1 MALRARTL
9 IVLAAVS
16 LVAAGHS
23 LAPKGG
29 PLSYKTEAKRADL
42 VVQEIAAQAGLTLES
57 TDDAKR
63 HVLVIAVTDVEL
75 DALLERIALVTSS
88 KWDVEGE
95 KRTLVPDQD
104 VRREE
109 EAAKNAKRVEAFKKA
124 QQQMRDELNGKPG
137 VRPPVGVGEEEED
150 VGEAIGEP
158 ASPAELALKQL
169 AVLIDPNEVAK
180 LGEDGRIVFSSSPNR
195 MQRAMRNNQVARI
208 LNDLVAGHNAWAAEK
223 IKEREAMKAA
233 TTDPET
239 LAYMDMF
246 GFEGEAKL
254 FETPPSKALLVLEI
268 GSGFMSFMSGETPEV
283 KLKVYD
289 QRGAVIAQASET
301 MGNNW
306 YEDIATAIEEEGEE
320 APPKVAQE
328 KITEA
333 DRTLIQFSEK
343 SKILSSLNPGES
355 MNFNFPPP
363 LLDLLSDPVTH
374 DPLGF
379 HHTDMVHAIAKAK
392 NLDVV
397 ANLSDS
403 DMEMFS
409 MGMEERGVTVG
420 QAYNAFKNEGGSTVI
435 EADGWLTVAPAD
447 PIVARERR
455 QDRVVLKAFITT
467 VRQEGTAS
475 LDAISSFALLS
486 PKPDF
491 ESGLVLY
498 LLAFAPSTLQ
508 GLIGQTMDWD
518 TLQLYASM
526 YPTQKSS
533 LRQGG
538 RVPFGTL
545 STQARNILTRMSF
558 SSRAGIRPA
567 ADLQKAGEQ
576 PFSWGMF
583 GALFGGGERSFTEEP
598 TEVMPNGLPPDGAV
612 ELKLANEPIGTTEG
626 SSGSFFLGMGVLG
639 ADEFAMFEMM
649 KEYAQASGERLGELG
664 DMGEM
669 FSVPKTIKL
678 GSREK
683 LNFLFWLSPNAGIH
697 KTLMDDSVPKNAPTV
712 DTSNLPP
719 AFRLLIDQRKKAIK
733 ESPYGRMLGGFGG
746 IGG

>member
-1 MALRARTL
+1 MAPRARTL
-9 IVLAAVS
+9 VVLAAVS
-16 LVAAGHS
+16 LVAAGH
-23 LAPKGG
+23 APDPNVG

-63 HVLVIAVTDVEL
+63 HVLVIAVTDVEP

-88 KWDVEGE
+88 KWDVVGE

-104 VRREE
+104 VRRKEQ
-109 EAAKNAKRVEAFKKA
+109 ATKDAKRVEAFKKA
-124 QQQMRDELNGKPG
+124 QQQMRDELNKKPG
-137 VRPPVGVGEEEED
+137 VRPPVGIGEEEEMEEDYD
-150 VGEAIGEP
+150 VP
-158 ASPAELALKQL
+158 PSPAEQALKQL

-180 LGEDGRIVFSSSPNR
+180 LGDDGRIVFSSSPNR
-195 MQRAMRNNQVARI
+195 MQRAMRNNQVTRI
-208 LNDLVAGHNAWAAEK
+208 LNDLVASHNAWAAEK

-246 GFEGEAKL
+246 GDESEAKL

-268 GSGFMSFMSGETPEV
+268 GSGFMSFMSGESPEV

-289 QRGAVIAQASET
+289 QKGAVIAQASET
-301 MGNNW
+301 MGNSW
-306 YEDIATAIEEEGEE
+306 YEDFATSEEEGEE

-355 MNFNFPPP
+355 MNFNFPAP

-420 QAYNAFKNEGGSTVI
+420 QAYNAFKNEGGSTVT

-455 QDRVVLKAFITT
+455 QDRVVLKAFITR

-475 LDAISSFALLS
+475 LDAISSFALSS

-526 YPTQKSS
+526 LPNQKSS

-545 STQARNILTRMSF
+545 TTQARNILTRMSF
-558 SSRAGIRPA
+558 SCRAGIKPA
-567 ADLQKAGEQ
+567 ADLQKTGEQ
-576 PFSWGMF
+576 PFSWGLM
-583 GALFGGGERSFTEEP
+583 GALFGGGASSLAEEP
-598 TEVMPNGLPPDGAV
+598 TEVMPNGLPPDGAI
-612 ELKLANEPIGTTEG
+612 ELKLVNEPIGTTEG
-626 SSGSFFLGMGVLG
+626 SSGSFFLGMGALG

-649 KEYAQASGERLGELG
+649 KEFAQASGEGLGE
-664 DMGEM
+664 MGEM
-669 FSVPKTIKL
+669 FTVPKTIKL

-683 LNFLFWLSPNAGIH
+683 LNFFFWLSPNAGMH
-697 KTLMDDSVPKNAPTV
+697 KTLMDDTVPKNAPTV